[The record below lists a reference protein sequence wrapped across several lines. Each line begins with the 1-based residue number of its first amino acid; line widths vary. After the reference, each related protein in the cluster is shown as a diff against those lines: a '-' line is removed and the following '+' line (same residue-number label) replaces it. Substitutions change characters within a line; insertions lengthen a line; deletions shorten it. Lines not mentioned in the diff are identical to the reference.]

1 MLLNTSTS
9 GVTESPFL
17 PPFFHTLQIT
27 FIVPGFVRTEG
38 EGPAPE
44 IILYECLT
52 DTSPRRDIR
61 LPSHSPVHPGCHPG
75 SPRLIPAQVDSNFIT
90 VMFCRSFRHHI
101 QQEHRIATPGMMRW
115 LRDTLTQGKI
125 GTALVG
131 IKRPAGAPTPAHT
144 SWPKFPAP
152 EHGKA
157 TVPYAVPGQKAH
169 RPACCVTARRH
180 GTSGHTGDCR

>member
-52 DTSPRRDIR
+52 DTSPDGISR
-61 LPSHSPVHPGCHPG
+61 LPVSFSCSSGMSSGKPASDTSAGRQQFYYGNVLPFFPASHPAGTSHSY
-75 SPRLIPAQVDSNFIT
+75 A
-90 VMFCRSFRHHI
+90 
-101 QQEHRIATPGMMRW
+101 GMMRR

-125 GTALVG
+125 GTALIG
-131 IKRPAGAPTPAHT
+131 IKRPLAAPDTRSHILAQ
-144 SWPKFPAP
+144 
-152 EHGKA
+152 
-157 TVPYAVPGQKAH
+157 V
-169 RPACCVTARRH
+169 
-180 GTSGHTGDCR
+180 SGSRTW

>member
-61 LPSHSPVHPGCHPG
+61 LPRSFSCSSGMSSGKPASDTSAGRQQFYYGNVLPFFPASHPAGTSHSY
-75 SPRLIPAQVDSNFIT
+75 A
-90 VMFCRSFRHHI
+90 
-101 QQEHRIATPGMMRW
+101 GMMRW

-125 GTALVG
+125 GTALIG
-131 IKRPAGAPTPAHT
+131 IKRPAGSTRHPLTHPAQ
-144 SWPKFPAP
+144 
-152 EHGKA
+152 
-157 TVPYAVPGQKAH
+157 V
-169 RPACCVTARRH
+169 
-180 GTSGHTGDCR
+180 SGSRTW